1 MDQNVGI
8 KFVWNY
14 FSTISG
20 AWKRSKYMHMK
31 NYEINIRGNAEYCG
45 ETCNMYPKKHH
56 VCYFLHPESCI
67 LHLTKG
73 KL

>member
-1 MDQNVGI
+1 MDQNVGT
-8 KFVWNY
+8 KFLWTY
-14 FSTISG
+14 FPTISG
-20 AWKRSKYMHMK
+20 AWKRSKYMHLK

-45 ETCNMYPKKHH
+45 ETCEMYFKKHH
-56 VCYFLHPESCI
+56 VYYCLHPESCI

>member
-1 MDQNVGI
+1 MDQNVGT
-8 KFVWNY
+8 KFVWTY
-14 FSTISG
+14 FPTISD

-31 NYEINIRGNAEYCG
+31 NYEINIRGNAECCG
-45 ETCNMYPKKHH
+45 ETCEMYFKKHH
-56 VCYFLHPESCI
+56 VYYCLHPESCI